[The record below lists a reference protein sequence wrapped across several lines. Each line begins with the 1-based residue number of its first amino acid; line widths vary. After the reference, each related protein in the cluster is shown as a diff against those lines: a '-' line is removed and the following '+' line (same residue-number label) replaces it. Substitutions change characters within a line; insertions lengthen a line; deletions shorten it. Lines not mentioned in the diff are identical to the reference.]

1 MQKYYYILSLFVQY
15 QHWAKRYKKKIT
27 RVHTYAGA
35 LILKGASVS
44 RFYLLGFFMDLGQIV
59 SYCGYHQ
66 QK

>member
-1 MQKYYYILSLFVQY
+1 MQKYYYILSLFVLY

-44 RFYLLGFFMDLGQIV
+44 QF
-59 SYCGYHQ
+59 
-66 QK
+66 